1 MLPTTVLLE
10 SVMEPP
16 LPVHQALSLWAL
28 MRMWLSLQR
37 SSIAARPKKKPHTD
51 CWTWRWNLWAV
62 MIQGSLPQKQQE
74 QADRQRKKDLDGV
87 AGVDGSILCKL
98 KILNPSLF
106 QAILHFLK
114 EQMFARKWKKNWLLL
129 SKYNTS
135 LYGPSYML
143 SWWIKGEVYKCSL

>member
-1 MLPTTVLLE
+1 
-10 SVMEPP
+10 
-16 LPVHQALSLWAL
+16 
-28 MRMWLSLQR
+28 
-37 SSIAARPKKKPHTD
+37 
-51 CWTWRWNLWAV
+51 

-114 EQMFARKWKKNWLLL
+114 EQMFARKWKKTGCCLANITRLCMVLP
-129 SKYNTS
+129 T
-135 LYGPSYML
+135 
-143 SWWIKGEVYKCSL
+143 CSLDELKEKSTSAPYKSAASAAVRLRSKTADEKPSSLWKTSVKCVEIAPLNVR